1 MEEDI
6 GGKSKMVTGAQEK
19 KIHLF
24 DSPIML
30 TSLGLVCQDLS
41 SRARHGVGLTSFP
54 W

>member
-6 GGKSKMVTGAQEK
+6 GCRSKMVTGAQEK

-24 DSPIML
+24 DSPFML

-41 SRARHGVGLTSFP
+41 SRARHGAGLTSFP